1 MLISSFIAAKPEDM
15 EDGRVI
21 TRGLLVCCVDILDGE
36 DVQQRLQLLAAK
48 IALGHSNIRVHT
60 EQPAC
65 RYVLEATWA
74 TKTSNGEEQHHLFT
88 TGTTTPAAQCNPLFF
103 INEKAISIGPIKA
116 TAEQAAA
123 LIVHIDLTERHL
135 FFTDD
140 TDTGESTYH
149 PLPASDN
156 LERHDTGTILE
167 GVRKGPVGASEEE
180 QRLHDT
186 VLVLA
191 TNAQHVARF
200 LNGAYQFA
208 MEKER
213 IAATCEEV
221 ATQRELKETFP
232 EIRNGT
238 MWIVRLTPAAFDTVA
253 AQEGK
258 TLQVG
263 EVVTLTQIIRFDIDN
278 LIDTLQEI
286 RDEAS
291 RTTAEL
297 VLIHDQTSATTKA
310 VTKVGTKFP
319 SI

>member
-140 TDTGESTYH
+140 TDTGEST
-149 PLPASDN
+149 
-156 LERHDTGTILE
+156 
-167 GVRKGPVGASEEE
+167 EEE

-232 EIRNGT
+232 YG
-238 MWIVRLTPAAFDTVA
+238 L
-253 AQEGK
+253 
-258 TLQVG
+258 
-263 EVVTLTQIIRFDIDN
+263 
-278 LIDTLQEI
+278 
-286 RDEAS
+286 
-291 RTTAEL
+291 
-297 VLIHDQTSATTKA
+297 
-310 VTKVGTKFP
+310 
-319 SI
+319 